1 MKFLTSFAFL
11 CLSAVW
17 AQTASAPKVP
27 ALPQLPDDT
36 VIAVFDDGAQ
46 FTMGD
51 FKKVYAVL
59 PPQNQQMALRDRK
72 TFLEQWAFMR
82 KLAKMAEQQKLDVQ
96 SPTKEALEYYRM
108 MILSQAKVNDVVS
121 TTTVEPAEIV
131 NYYDANKEKYKQ
143 VRVKAI
149 YIGFSTDA
157 SHSSSGKPSRTEE
170 EAKAKAEKLLGQIH
184 AGADFVKLV
193 KEDSEDETSKAK
205 DGDLAVFRPSD
216 NIPDAIRAAVF
227 AMKQGDVA
235 GPVRQPNGYY
245 LLRAE
250 EVTYRPLSEVRTEIF
265 TQLKQEHYAK
275 WLSDENKSTKVEFP
289 APAFLNNAPPAPSP
303 HP

>member
-17 AQTASAPKVP
+17 AQTAAAPKAP
-27 ALPQLPDDT
+27 AFPPLPDDA
-36 VIAVFDDGAQ
+36 VIAVFDDGHQ
-46 FTMGD
+46 LTMGE
-51 FKKVYAVL
+51 FKKIYAAL

-82 KLAKMAEQQKLDVQ
+82 KLSQLAEKEKLDQQ
-96 SPTKEALEYYRM
+96 SPTKEALDYYRM

-121 TTTVEPAEIV
+121 STIVEPGEIV
-131 NYYDANKEKYKQ
+131 KYYDLNKDKYKQ

-149 YIGFSTDA
+149 YIGFSSDA
-157 SHSSSGKPSRTEE
+157 SHSGGKPSRTEE
-170 EAKAKAEKLLGQIH
+170 EAKSKAEKLRSEIH
-184 AGADFVKLV
+184 SEADFVKLV

-216 NIPDAIRAAVF
+216 NIPDAIRTEVF
-227 AMKQGDVA
+227 SMKQGDVA

-245 LLRAE
+245 LLRAQ
-250 EVTYRPLSEVRTEIF
+250 EVTYRPLSEVRGEIF
-265 TQLKQEHYAK
+265 TQLKQEHYAE
-275 WLSDENKSTKVEFP
+275 WLANENKGTKVEFP
-289 APAFLNNAPPAPSP
+289 NPAFLNEATPAAAP
-303 HP
+303 HK

>member
-11 CLSAVW
+11 CLSAAW
-17 AQTASAPKVP
+17 AQSASAPKSP

-36 VIAVFDDGAQ
+36 VVAVFDDGTQ

-51 FKKVYAVL
+51 FKKIYAVL

-82 KLAKMAEQQKLDVQ
+82 KLSKMAEKEKLDEQ
-96 SPTKEALEYYRM
+96 SPTKEALDYYRM
-108 MILSQAKVNDVVS
+108 MILSQAKVNDVVA

-131 NYYDANKEKYKQ
+131 KYYDVNKEKYKQ

-149 YIGFSTDA
+149 YIKFSTDA
-157 SHSSSGKPSRTEE
+157 SHSSDGKPSRTEE
-170 EAKAKAEKLLGQIH
+170 EAKAKADKLLSAIH
-184 AGADFVKLV
+184 SGADFVKLV

-216 NIPDAIRAAVF
+216 NIPDAIRSAVF
-227 AMKQGDVA
+227 ALKQGDVA

-250 EVTYRPLSEVRTEIF
+250 EVTYRPLSEVRGEIF
-265 TQLKQEHYAK
+265 TQLKQEHYAQ
-275 WLSDENKSTKVEFP
+275 WLSNENKSTQVQFP
-289 APAFLNNAPPAPSP
+289 SPAFLSEAPPAAAP
-303 HP
+303 HQ